1 MPVQMDAVI
10 GEQIRK
16 YWEEKLRKDRD
27 EETPGLGGFRIKK
40 MMKLQMRLN

>member
-1 MPVQMDAVI
+1 MPVQMNAVI

-27 EETPGLGGFRIKK
+27 KAPSLGGFRIKK